1 MKTGSEAVQPANY
14 EGVALETCILA
25 RKTSWK
31 DLGCYGLH
39 ISEGNEIL
47 KIPLKESA

>member
-14 EGVALETCILA
+14 EIVALETCRLA

-31 DLGCYGLH
+31 DLGICSLH
-39 ISEGNEIL
+39 ISEGNETL